1 MFNFYYSLKI
11 ILIIK
16 IYIHII
22 NGECYDERQSQYIC
36 QKGFDIVKYHL
47 TGLKNNTDFG
57 LNKLVNLGCASLC
70 PYKLSIIRYLG
81 KYNYNYLY
89 YRLAQRKFLDEVSW
103 NSKFTTPTIVMFYNE
118 DNGHLN
124 LMIKKLLTDEG
135 IIFLSHSA
143 RIPLSPFE
151 LLQPDFHYIE
161 TIAWLE
167 LRRDLK
173 LDTRQIPISDKLPK
187 VYWRGGMGGNVHPS
201 LIGGLKPGH
210 KEFEFL
216 KLPRVK
222 LAIASKDN
230 NNSWLDC
237 KIVYAFDEITTNHL
251 KEDGLLGDRV
261 SEDVW
266 IEYRGIIDIDGNVNA
281 WGMYWRL
288 WSGSVIFKVDS
299 PYVNAYVKEM
309 IPWVHYVPV
318 SWDLSD
324 LLELT
329 NLVVNPNE
337 KTMKLLQ
344 KISDNAKVLAA
355 KFSYQ
360 NEIIRL
366 ATEIVEFTKRNPII
380 LPEEYQKD
388 EIPTKGDF
396 TSGDIIRCQSCNK
409 EGMSNKLHLIRM
421 GKRYE
426 FKTPDLV
433 TVMGY
438 NRDTIHDIPEEV
450 MISIP
455 FGGIIDFD
463 IGIDA
468 RRKK

>member
-1 MFNFYYSLKI
+1 MKLNYLLKI
-11 ILIIK
+11 IFIIQFF
-16 IYIHII
+16 IYI
-22 NGECYDERQSQYIC
+22 NGTKCYDERQSQYIC
-36 QKGFDIVKYHL
+36 QKGFDIVKDHL
-47 TGLKNNTDFG
+47 SPSRNNTDFG

-70 PYKLSIIRYLG
+70 QNKLSIIRYLG

-103 NSKFTTPTIVMFYNE
+103 SSELTAHSIVMFYNE
-118 DNGHLN
+118 DNGHLHLN
-124 LMIKKLLTDEG
+124 IKKLLTDEG

-143 RIPLSPFE
+143 RLPVSPFE
-151 LLQPDFHYIE
+151 ILQPDFHYIE

-173 LDTRQIPISDKLPK
+173 LEVRAVPISEKFPK

-201 LIGGLKPGH
+201 LIGGLKQGH

-222 LAIASKDN
+222 LAIASKHN
-230 NNSWLDC
+230 NYSWLDC
-237 KIVYAFDEITTNHL
+237 KVIYAFDDITTNHL
-251 KEDGLLGDRV
+251 KEDGLLSERV

-266 IEYRGIIDIDGNVNA
+266 IENRGIIDIDGNVNA

-309 IPWVHYVPV
+309 IPWVHYIPV
-318 SWDLSD
+318 SWDLSN
-324 LLELT
+324 LMEIT

-337 KTMKLLQ
+337 RTMNLLQ
-344 KISDNAKVLAA
+344 KISDNAKILAE

-360 NEIIRL
+360 NEIKRL
-366 ATEIVEFTKRNPII
+366 ATEIVDFTSRNPII
-380 LPEEYQKD
+380 LPEEYQID
-388 EIPTKGDF
+388 EIPTESNF
-396 TSGDIIRCQSCNK
+396 FSGDIIRCQSCNMDD
-409 EGMSNKLHLIRM
+409 MSNQLHLIRM

-433 TVMGY
+433 IVMGY
-438 NRDTIHDIPEEV
+438 NREIIHDISEEV
-450 MISIP
+450 MKSIP

-463 IGIDA
+463 IGIEA